1 MKRILFN
8 FVVLTTLAVL
18 LIFSLTSC
26 TSVTPPAT
34 GIVIITIEM
43 ETIMGVDFER
53 ISNGFYIYMDDVYQ
67 GTMTS
72 SGTLILEDV
81 PLGIHVFKASDQL
94 AADISFS
101 HNIDIDS
108 QEDLKEKIF
117 EFVCHGSVIFEV
129 NLGVNSVTIPVYCG
143 MLIIL

>member
-8 FVVLTTLAVL
+8 FVVLTTLVVL
-18 LIFSLTSC
+18 LLFSLTSC

-53 ISNGFYIYMDDVYQ
+53 ILNGFYIYMDDVYQ
-67 GTMTS
+67 GTMAS

-81 PLGIHVFKASDQL
+81 PLGIHTFTASDQL
-94 AADISFS
+94 AAGILFS

-108 QEDLKEKIF
+108 QENLKEKIF
-117 EFVCHGSVIFEV
+117 VCNGSVIFEV
-129 NLGVNSVTIPVYCG
+129 KLGVNSVTIPVYCD